1 MDLCYQHDIGICW
14 DRAGQYSSETVS
26 SNKIIEIFLSFKTLR
41 ILYLQVPTIILLSST
56 PKHILPLLVISQFA
70 GTSLWFVGNAV
81 LPELKQSFHLS
92 QYAVSLVTSAVM
104 LGFIA
109 GTLVFAF
116 FSLADR
122 FSPVKLFF
130 ISSLLGALTNSAVVW
145 FATGDSSL
153 FTLRFLTGFFLAGIY
168 PVGMKIAADWYEKG
182 LGKALGY
189 LLGALVLGT
198 AFPHLLKNRDF
209 ELPWKSVLYIT
220 SVIAIAGG
228 SLMLLMGDGPFRKR
242 SGGFRWDAIGK
253 IFSSKKWRQAAF
265 GYFGHMWEVYSFW
278 GFVPLI
284 IELYSQKN
292 GTQLNIYLLSFIS
305 IAIGAVGSVIGGF
318 LSGPIGSAKVAA
330 YALLISGI
338 CCFISPFSYSFPSF
352 IFILLLLVWGL
363 TVVPDSPQFSTLV
376 AQYAPEEL
384 RGTAL
389 TIYNSIGFAIT
400 TISLFVIDRLF
411 HSSGFFGGQNTFA
424 LLGLGALAGLP
435 STIRLIK
442 NK

>member
-1 MDLCYQHDIGICW
+1 MTEIK
-14 DRAGQYSSETVS
+14 T
-26 SNKIIEIFLSFKTLR
+26 NKK
-41 ILYLQVPTIILLSST
+41 V
-56 PKHILPLLVISQFA
+56 LPVIVLSQFA

-81 LPELKQSFHLS
+81 LPELKESLQLS

-104 LGFIA
+104 IGFIA

-145 FATGDSSL
+145 FVTDGNTL
-153 FTLRFLTGFFLAGIY
+153 FLFRFLTGFFLAGIY

-182 LGKALGY
+182 LGKALGF

-209 ELPWKSVLYIT
+209 ELPWRSVLHIT
-220 SVIAIAGG
+220 SAVAVFGG
-228 SLMLLMGDGPFRKR
+228 IIMLLFVGDGPYRKS
-242 SGGFRWDAIGK
+242 SGGFRWDAFGK

-278 GFVPLI
+278 GFLPLM
-284 IELYSQKN
+284 IELYNKKN
-292 GTQLNIYLLSFIS
+292 DLHLNIPFLSFIA
-305 IAIGAVGSVIGGF
+305 IAIGAVGSVAGGYI
-318 LSGPIGSAKVAA
+318 SEKIGSAKVAIWS
-330 YALLISGI
+330 LLISGI
-338 CCFISPFSYSFPSF
+338 CCFISPLSYSLPFF
-352 IFILLLLVWGL
+352 LFLLLLLVWGL
-363 TVVPDSPQFSTLV
+363 TVVPDSPQFSSLV

-400 TISLFVIDRLF
+400 TVSLYVIDRVF
-411 HSSGFFGGQNTFA
+411 HSTGSLGGENTFA
-424 LLGLGALAGLP
+424 LLGLGAVFGLP
-435 STIRLIK
+435 SAIRLIK

>member
-1 MDLCYQHDIGICW
+1 MTDIK
-14 DRAGQYSSETVS
+14 T
-26 SNKIIEIFLSFKTLR
+26 NKK
-41 ILYLQVPTIILLSST
+41 V
-56 PKHILPLLVISQFA
+56 LPVIVLSQFA

-81 LPELKQSFHLS
+81 LPELKESLHLS
-92 QYAVSLVTSAVM
+92 QYAVSLVTAAVM

-145 FATGDSSL
+145 FVTDGNTL
-153 FTLRFLTGFFLAGIY
+153 FLFRFLTGFFLAGIY

-198 AFPHLLKNRDF
+198 AFPHLLKNREF
-209 ELPWKSVLYIT
+209 ELPWRSVLYVT
-220 SVIAIAGG
+220 STVAVFGG
-228 SLMLLMGDGPFRKR
+228 IIMLLFVGDGPYRKN
-242 SGGFRWDAIGK
+242 SGGFRWDAFGK
-253 IFSSKKWRQAAF
+253 IFSSKKWRQSAF

-278 GFVPLI
+278 GFLPLMI
-284 IELYSQKN
+284 GLYAKKN
-292 GTQLNIYLLSFIS
+292 DLPLNIPFLSFIA
-305 IAIGAVGSVIGGF
+305 IAIGAIGSVAGGYI
-318 LSGPIGSAKVAA
+318 SEKIGSAKVAIWS
-330 YALLISGI
+330 LLISGI
-338 CCFISPFSYSFPSF
+338 CCFISPLSYSLPFF
-352 IFILLLLVWGL
+352 LFLLLLLIWGL

-400 TISLFVIDRLF
+400 TISLYVIDRVF
-411 HSSGFFGGQNTFA
+411 HSTGSLGGENTFA
-424 LLGLGALAGLP
+424 LLGLGALVGLP
-435 STIRLIK
+435 SAIRLIK

>member
-1 MDLCYQHDIGICW
+1 M
-14 DRAGQYSSETVS
+14 
-26 SNKIIEIFLSFKTLR
+26 
-41 ILYLQVPTIILLSST
+41 

-81 LPELKQSFHLS
+81 LPELKQSLLLS

-130 ISSLLGALTNSAVVW
+130 ISSLLGALTNAAVVW
-145 FATGDSSL
+145 LATDDTSL
-153 FTLRFLTGFFLAGIY
+153 FALRFLTGFFLAGIY

-182 LGKALGY
+182 LGKALGF

-220 SVIAIAGG
+220 SIVAFCGG
-228 SLMLLMGDGPFRKR
+228 LMMLFVGDGPFRKR
-242 SGGFRWDAIGK
+242 SGSFRWDAIGK
-253 IFSSKKWRQAAF
+253 IFSSKKWRQSAF

-278 GFVPLI
+278 GFLPLM

-292 GTQLNIYLLSFIS
+292 VLQLNISFLSFLA
-305 IAIGAVGSVIGGF
+305 IAIGAVGSIVGGY
-318 LSGPIGSAKVAA
+318 LSAKMGSAKVA
-330 YALLISGI
+330 LWSLFISGI
-338 CCFISPFSYSFPSF
+338 CCFISPFTYSLPVFAF
-352 IFILLLLVWGL
+352 LLIILIWGF

-400 TISLFVIDRLF
+400 TISLYVIDRIF
-411 HSSGFFGGQNTFA
+411 HSPGFFGGENTFA
-424 LLGLGALAGLP
+424 LLGLGALVGLP
-435 STIRLIK
+435 STIRLIQ
-442 NK
+442 NR

>member
-1 MDLCYQHDIGICW
+1 MTATKI
-14 DRAGQYSSETVS
+14 
-26 SNKIIEIFLSFKTLR
+26 NKK
-41 ILYLQVPTIILLSST
+41 
-56 PKHILPLLVISQFA
+56 ILPVIVLSQFA

-81 LPELKQSFHLS
+81 LPELKQTLNLS

-130 ISSLLGALTNSAVVW
+130 ISSLLGALTNAAVVW
-145 FATGDSSL
+145 FATDGNSL
-153 FTLRFLTGFFLAGIY
+153 FFFRFLTGFFLAGIY
-168 PVGMKIAADWYEKG
+168 PVGMKIASDWYEKG
-182 LGKALGY
+182 LGKALGF
-189 LLGALVLGT
+189 LLSALVLGT
-198 AFPHLLKNRDF
+198 AFPHLLKNRDLD
-209 ELPWKSVLYIT
+209 LPWKSVMYVT
-220 SVIAIAGG
+220 SVVAVFGG
-228 SLMLLMGDGPFRKR
+228 LIMLLFVGDGPYRKR

-253 IFSSKKWRQAAF
+253 IFSSKKWRQSAF

-278 GFVPLI
+278 GFVPLMI
-284 IELYSQKN
+284 GLYAQKN
-292 GTQLNIYLLSFIS
+292 ETQLDISFLSFLAIS
-305 IAIGAVGSVIGGF
+305 IGAVGSVIGGY
-318 LSGPIGSAKVAA
+318 LSGKIGSARVAMWS
-330 YALLISGI
+330 LLISGI
-338 CCFISPFSYSFPSF
+338 CCFISPFSYSFPVF
-352 IFILLLLVWGL
+352 LFGALLLIWGL

-400 TISLFVIDRLF
+400 TISLYVIDYIF
-411 HSSGFFGGQNTFA
+411 HSPSFFGGENTFA
-424 LLGLGALAGLP
+424 LLGLGALVGLP

-442 NK
+442 NR